1 MRHSLYA
8 VPRGKCAR
16 IDCEEAIRKGDL
28 ITWQGKGT
36 QKHLSCWPRGVQAI
50 VSEVLSRRQKP
61 LMKAEEWEADTAIIE
76 EVFCNDC
83 LWGGAVTELISARD
97 KYGPYDGC
105 PQCKSDNLQG
115 IRPNITKHSREGS
128 N

>member
-1 MRHSLYA
+1 M
-8 VPRGKCAR
+8 
-16 IDCEEAIRKGDL
+16 
-28 ITWQGKGT
+28 
-36 QKHLSCWPRGVQAI
+36 SCWPRGVQAI

-115 IRPNITKHSREGS
+115 IGPYSTKFAENITENNSEIMPVRIPRWLIQ
-128 N
+128 